1 MYFDFEDLRPE
12 TPSLVSPISRR
23 EGVLLSIIAHL
34 GFVIL
39 LFVWPHLPFVRAMAE
54 RQQQAIEAQRQKELE
69 ELRNR
74 AQFVFVAPK
83 VDIETKVPPKLAE
96 LSDKNRRAQTIE
108 RAPAPK
114 NNVAFSRGNSPE
126 KVEADAPGKP
136 DEAEPASPP
145 PGAPNPS
152 PAAPSNPNALT
163 LPDAPT
169 ATITK
174 NDDVSKNGARGPA
187 VGVLSEAIRNVQ
199 RYSKGD
205 SLQNV
210 QGDGDFGPSIQFD
223 TKGVEFGPWL
233 RRFVAQIRRNWFVP
247 YAAMSLHGHV
257 VLTFFVHKD
266 GTISDLQVLRPSS
279 IDAFT
284 NSAYNAIKSSNPTMP
299 LPPEYPDDKA
309 FFTVTFYFNE
319 NPPSE

>member
-39 LFVWPHLPFVRAMAE
+39 LFIWPHLPFVRAMAE
-54 RQQQAIEAQRQKELE
+54 RQQEAIEAQRQRQLE
-69 ELRNR
+69 DLRNR

-96 LSDKNRRAQTIE
+96 LSDKNRRARTVE
-108 RAPAPK
+108 RSATPK
-114 NNVAFSRGNSPE
+114 NNVPVSRGNSPE
-126 KVEADAPGKP
+126 KVEADAAGKP
-136 DEAEPASPP
+136 TEPEPATPP
-145 PGAPNPS
+145 RGAANPS
-152 PAAPSNPNALT
+152 PAQPSNPNAMA

-174 NDDVSKNGARGPA
+174 NDDTARNGNRGPA

-205 SLQNV
+205 TLQNL
-210 QGDGDFGPSIQFD
+210 QGNGDFGPSIQFD

-284 NSAYNAIKSSNPTMP
+284 NSAYNAIRSSNPTMP

>member
-39 LFVWPHLPFVRAMAE
+39 LFIWPHLPFVRAMAE
-54 RQQQAIEAQRQKELE
+54 RQEQALEAQRQKQLE
-69 ELRNR
+69 DLRNR

-83 VDIETKVPPKLAE
+83 VDIQTKVPPKLAE
-96 LSDKNRRAQTIE
+96 LSDKNRRARTVE
-108 RAPAPK
+108 RSAAPK
-114 NNVAFSRGNSPE
+114 NSVAMSRGNSPE

-136 DEAEPASPP
+136 TEPEPATPP
-145 PGAPNPS
+145 PGAGNPS
-152 PAAPSNPNALT
+152 PAAPFNPNAMT

-169 ATITK
+169 GTIAK
-174 NDDVSKNGARGPA
+174 NDDSARNGSRGPA
-187 VGVLSEAIRNVQ
+187 PGVLSEAIRNVQ

-205 SLQNV
+205 TLQNL

-266 GTISDLQVLRPSS
+266 GSISDLQVLRPSS

-284 NSAYNAIKSSNPTMP
+284 NSAFNAIKSSNPTMP

>member
-1 MYFDFEDLRPE
+1 
-12 TPSLVSPISRR
+12 
-23 EGVLLSIIAHL
+23 
-34 GFVIL
+34 
-39 LFVWPHLPFVRAMAE
+39 
-54 RQQQAIEAQRQKELE
+54 
-69 ELRNR
+69 
-74 AQFVFVAPK
+74 VAPK

-163 LPDAPT
+163 LPDAPN

>member
-39 LFVWPHLPFVRAMAE
+39 LFIWPHLPFVRAMAE
-54 RQQQAIEAQRQKELE
+54 RQEQALEAQRQKQLE
-69 ELRNR
+69 DLRNR

-83 VDIETKVPPKLAE
+83 VDIQTKVPPKLAE
-96 LSDKNRRAQTIE
+96 LSDKNRRARTVE
-108 RAPAPK
+108 RSAAPK
-114 NNVAFSRGNSPE
+114 NNVAMSRGNSPE

-136 DEAEPASPP
+136 TEPEPATPP
-145 PGAPNPS
+145 PGAGNPS
-152 PAAPSNPNALT
+152 PAAPSNPNAMT

-169 ATITK
+169 GTVAK
-174 NDDVSKNGARGPA
+174 NDDAARNGSRGPA
-187 VGVLSEAIRNVQ
+187 PGVLSEAIRNVQ

-205 SLQNV
+205 TLQNL

-266 GTISDLQVLRPSS
+266 GSISDLQILRPSS

-284 NSAYNAIKSSNPTMP
+284 NSAFNAIKSSNPTMP

>member
-39 LFVWPHLPFVRAMAE
+39 LIIWPHLPFVRAMAE
-54 RQQQAIEAQRQKELE
+54 RQEQALEAQRQKQQED
-69 ELRNR
+69 LRNR

-83 VDIETKVPPKLAE
+83 VDIQTKVPPKLAE
-96 LSDKNRRAQTIE
+96 LSDKNRRARTVE
-108 RAPAPK
+108 RSAAPK
-114 NNVAFSRGNSPE
+114 NSVALSRGNSPE

-136 DEAEPASPP
+136 TEPEPAAPP
-145 PGAPNPS
+145 PGAGNPS
-152 PAAPSNPNALT
+152 PAAPSNSNAMT

-169 ATITK
+169 GTIAK
-174 NDDVSKNGARGPA
+174 NDDAARNGTRGPA

-205 SLQNV
+205 TLQNL
-210 QGDGDFGPSIQFD
+210 QGNGDFGPSIQFD

-266 GTISDLQVLRPSS
+266 GSITDLQVLRPSS

-284 NSAYNAIKSSNPTMP
+284 NSAFNAIKSSNPTMP